1 MDVSETCTEKLR
13 QMGCVRRCEHISTPE
28 ARCLRWLSAAAQ
40 EVSLFYVAEEVYY
53 TYQIRGCRIVLVVE
67 KQFQV
72 MFIGRR
78 TLWLVLSP
86 SLIKGNLLL
95 HCTWTRGRSCLSSEP
110 NPGKALP
117 FPCLWGP
124 CYSGDRVSN
133 AHALRTLSTP
143 HRSLWFILYCV
154 CVCVKEGVFFFW
166 CVFLTPQI
174 RWLWL
179 NGLTSRS
186 SIPFVFS
193 STIRFL
199 LLDSVVWL
207 EVRYCD
213 ALRWS
218 KHSIRG
224 NPRGIEVGE
233 REGEREEGK
242 SCSAEK
248 QHVNKIRWTNGGEQN
263 LLKRS
268 HV

>member
-154 CVCVKEGVFFFW
+154 CVCVLKRVSFFSDVYFW
-166 CVFLTPQI
+166 HPKSDGCG
-174 RWLWL
+174 WM
-179 NGLTSRS
+179 GS
-186 SIPFVFS
+186 
-193 STIRFL
+193 
-199 LLDSVVWL
+199 LLDLLFHLSFLVPYGFCYLTQWYDWKWGIVMPSDEVNILLEEIQGESKWAKEKEKGKREKVVVLKNSMWIKL
-207 EVRYCD
+207 DGRME
-213 ALRWS
+213 
-218 KHSIRG
+218 G
-224 NPRGIEVGE
+224 N
-233 REGEREEGK
+233 K
-242 SCSAEK
+242 SMNRIS
-248 QHVNKIRWTNGGEQN
+248 
-263 LLKRS
+263 
-268 HV
+268 